1 MAIGYLITQARTA
14 HDAIPISGVRVS
26 IFDDQGNS
34 IYELITDESGETQ
47 AVPLET
53 VDKSFSQNQYFS
65 GIPYVSYNVL
75 AQAAGF
81 NSVYISD
88 IPIFEKETATLPLN
102 LIPMQ
107 NIQRGPNQTEIF
119 IGSPA
124 VAMPQ
129 MRNQE
134 GANSI
139 RPYVL
144 RQVVIPNPITVHL
157 GPPSSSASNVQV
169 SFPDYIK
176 NVASSEI
183 YPTWPE
189 AALTANIYA
198 IITFAL
204 NRVFTEWYRNQGYN
218 FDITNSTAYDQAFI
232 YGRPIYDSISR
243 IVDRIFNEYVR
254 RQGQNAPYFTSFCN
268 GTTATCQGLSQW
280 GTVTLANQGL
290 TPLQI
295 LRSYYPNDIEIA
307 QTNIITG
314 VASSYPGTPLRTGSK
329 GLDVQ
334 TIQTFLNR
342 IRRNYPAI
350 PVITDETGV
359 FGDST
364 RAAVTKFQS
373 IFGLAPDG
381 IVGKSTW
388 YKISSLYTAVTRLA
402 ELDSEGTSL
411 GIGTVPPQ
419 STLRQ
424 GFRGADVI
432 TLQYLL
438 DVISEYYPGIPA
450 PAQDGIFGSDTRQ
463 SVIAFQQAM
472 QLNPDGI
479 VGQLTWNALYETY
492 RGIEQNVPSP
502 GPETGTI
509 EYVVKSG
516 DSLWLIA
523 QRFQTTVDAIKRL
536 NGLTSD
542 MLRIGQV
549 LKIPSNQTSSYI
561 EYTVKAGD
569 TLWLLSQRY
578 GTTVDAIRRLNGL
591 TSDVLQIGQVLR
603 IPTR

>member
-88 IPIFEKETATLPLN
+88 IPIFDKETATLPLN

-157 GPPSSSASNVQV
+157 GAPSSSASNVQV

-176 NVASSEI
+176 NVVSSEI

-204 NRVFTEWYRNQGYN
+204 NRVFTEWYRNKGYD
-218 FDITNSTAYDQAFI
+218 FTITSSTAYDHKWIPNRNVFE
-232 YGRPIYDSISR
+232 SISNV
-243 IVDRIFNEYVR
+243 VDEIFSNYLSRPGVL
-254 RQGQNAPYFTSFCN
+254 QPILTQYCDGKNV
-268 GTTATCQGLSQW
+268 TCPNWMSQW
-280 GTVTLANQGL
+280 GSKSLGDRGYTAIE
-290 TPLQI
+290 I
-295 LRSYYPNDIEIA
+295 LRNYYGSSMYINATDVISGIP
-307 QTNIITG
+307 
-314 VASSYPGTPLRTGSK
+314 SSYPGSPLR
-329 GLDVQ
+329 V
-334 TIQTFLNR
+334 
-342 IRRNYPAI
+342 
-350 PVITDETGV
+350 
-359 FGDST
+359 GDSGDKV
-364 RAAVTKFQS
+364 RQIQAQLNVISDAYPLIPKIAEDG
-373 IFGLAPDG
+373 IFGPETEEAVKTFQKIFKLTQDG
-381 IVGKSTW
+381 IVGFQTW
-388 YKISSLYTAVTRLA
+388 YKISEIYVGVSRIA
-402 ELDSEGTSL
+402 EG
-411 GIGTVPPQ
+411 VA
-419 STLRQ
+419 R
-424 GFRGADVI
+424 
-432 TLQYLL
+432 
-438 DVISEYYPGIPA
+438 
-450 PAQDGIFGSDTRQ
+450 
-463 SVIAFQQAM
+463 
-472 QLNPDGI
+472 
-479 VGQLTWNALYETY
+479 
-492 RGIEQNVPSP
+492 
-502 GPETGTI
+502 
-509 EYVVKSG
+509 
-516 DSLWLIA
+516 
-523 QRFQTTVDAIKRL
+523 
-536 NGLTSD
+536 
-542 MLRIGQV
+542 
-549 LKIPSNQTSSYI
+549 
-561 EYTVKAGD
+561 
-569 TLWLLSQRY
+569 
-578 GTTVDAIRRLNGL
+578 
-591 TSDVLQIGQVLR
+591 
-603 IPTR
+603 